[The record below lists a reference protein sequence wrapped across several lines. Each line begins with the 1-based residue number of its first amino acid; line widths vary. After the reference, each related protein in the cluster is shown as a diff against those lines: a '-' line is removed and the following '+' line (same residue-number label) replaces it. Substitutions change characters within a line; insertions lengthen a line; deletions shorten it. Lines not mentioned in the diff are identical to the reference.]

1 MGDIVTETLY
11 LDDSYGKEFDAKVIR
26 VDGNLVILDR
36 TLFYPS
42 SGGQPNDTGVLHRE
56 ENEFNVVDCKKIDG
70 EIQHI
75 LESHDLMEGDI
86 VHGIIDWER
95 RYKLMRMHSAA
106 HVISYVFDTEASA
119 KITGNQLDIEQGR
132 IDYNL
137 DEFDKEKIQQYFD
150 KANNI
155 VKEDYPLEVSYVSV
169 EEAKN
174 MPGLFKLANKMPPDV
189 EKMRIVSIGNLD
201 KQADG
206 GTHVHS
212 TKEIGN
218 IVFVKASNKG
228 KNNRRVYFRIE

>member
-1 MGDIVTETLY
+1 MGDFLTEAIY
-11 LDDSYGKEFDAKVIR
+11 LENSYEKEFDATVVK
-26 VDGNLVILDR
+26 VDGNMVVLDR

-42 SGGQPNDTGVLHRE
+42 GGGQPNDTGVLERD
-56 ENEFNVVDCKKIDG
+56 NQFDVVDCRKIDG
-70 EIQHI
+70 EIVHF
-75 LESHDLMEGDI
+75 LGSHDLMEGDE
-86 VHGIIDWER
+86 VHGKIDWER

-106 HVISYVFDTEASA
+106 HVISYVFETEA

-137 DEFDKEKIQQYFD
+137 EEFDKEKIQKYFE
-150 KANNI
+150 KANQI
-155 VKEDYPLEVSYVSV
+155 VNEDHPMEVSYVSV
-169 EEAKN
+169 EEARN
-174 MPGLFKLANKMPPDV
+174 MPELFKLANKMPPDV
-189 EKMRIVSIGNLD
+189 ERMRIVSIGKLD

-218 IVFVKASNKG
+218 ILFVKASNKG